1 MNECVNAIHQC
12 LLQQSGALKQAG
24 VTPSFSP
31 GLQTSTSR
39 AKTHQ
44 PLKSFTPS
52 IDCLMEKLVVLNRA
66 QQQNTR
72 FLSNKDFDMFGG
84 SEYCLN
90 LPYIGPKSL
99 QLFLQAL
106 SRLYKEKSA
115 GMMTE
120 RAHLRSVSLCLV
132 TKNITNNIRISQGSH
147 RLSYSK
153 YFKL

>member
-24 VTPSFSP
+24 VTPSFSSP

-52 IDCLMEKLVVLNRA
+52 IDCLMEKLVVLNCA

-72 FLSNKDFDMFGG
+72 LSSAKDFEIFGG

-106 SRLYKEKSA
+106 CRLYKEKSV

-120 RAHLRSVSLCLV
+120 RAHLRSVSLCLI
-132 TKNITNNIRISQGSH
+132 TKQ
-147 RLSYSK
+147 
-153 YFKL
+153 